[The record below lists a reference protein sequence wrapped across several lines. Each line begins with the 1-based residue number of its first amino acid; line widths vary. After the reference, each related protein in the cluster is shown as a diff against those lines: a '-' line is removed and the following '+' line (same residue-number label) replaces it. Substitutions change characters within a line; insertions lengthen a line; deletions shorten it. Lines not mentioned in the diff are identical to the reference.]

1 MSNIRHLALYVTPTI
16 SSTPLEGPTM
26 SGTIT
31 LPSGDKLITQIE
43 ILPSG
48 ALVHREE
55 VIVSGTISGRLAL
68 PTNTEPPLD
77 TFGLPVR
84 EISGPKIG
92 VAGTPLRID
101 PTGTT
106 TQPVSIASPV
116 TVTHPGTIG
125 VIVTSQPSVSF
136 NGPQPISSVAGTVQ
150 VAFTPSAVQSV
161 NLLNVGFAGTPLVA
175 SISNTPSVTF
185 SGQQPIHGTVIVNS
199 LPPITFASPQA
210 VTVSGSISL
219 PDYAR
224 YSEQQSQTTS
234 LGLIDDVIHVINA
247 ALGKVAAIGGQRN
260 DSSPTTATEGAIAPP
275 RITSQ
280 RAFHFNLRNEAG
292 QEIGTA
298 GTPLRFDPTGTTTQP
313 VSIAAS
319 VNIGAVAGT
328 VNVAFTPA
336 STQDV
341 RLMNVGF
348 AGTPMRID
356 PTGTTTQPISF
367 VGQQPV
373 HGTVVISSMP
383 AIQVTSGTQAYITN
397 ELLNISL
404 RNVGFAGTPLVTSFA
419 GTPSVNIADMP
430 PISLSPIT
438 FASPQPISTI
448 AGTVAVAFTP
458 AASQNVILTTPT
470 TAGTVLALLSEQQL
484 QTTALQLIDD
494 TVHAANAAFG
504 KTIAIGGQ
512 RDDESITLA
521 TENAVAPTR
530 ITSYRAQHVSLRNEI
545 GTEIGS
551 AGTPLRVDPTGAT
564 TQPISFVG
572 QQPIHGTVQVSSLPN
587 VTVSSLPNITFSGQQ
602 PVHGTV
608 QVSSIPPITF
618 ASPQAVT
625 FSGQQPIHGTVVV
638 SSIPSVAVNSLP
650 SITFASPQP
659 ISTVAGTVS
668 VSFPS
673 TQTVSISGTVSIP
686 DYARYSEQITQSTSL
701 SLIDTDVV
709 TIRNAVLG
717 TPGVNVV
724 TLPPISFSSPQAITF
739 SGQQPVHGTVQING
753 PLGSGIEATAVR
765 VTLASDSTGLISVD
779 DNGGSLTVDG
789 QVNVLLQN
797 YGHSGTPLRVDPTG
811 TTTQP
816 VSFISAQPIS
826 TVAGTVAVNV
836 RNSIFTHKTARI
848 DMGGAGNHTVVAGL
862 ANRRIKVY
870 AMSANA
876 ERGGTVNIAWLDG
889 TSPMSGTQA
898 FVDREGFAMAV
909 SPPAFLLAPQP
920 GTALVAHV
928 GTILNS
934 GGGFRGWVSFWDDDA
949 F

>member
-1 MSNIRHLALYVTPTI
+1 MA
-16 SSTPLEGPTM
+16 

-31 LPSGDKLITQIE
+31 LPSGDKLITQTE
-43 ILPSG
+43 ILGSG

-68 PTNTEPPLD
+68 PTNTNPLLD
-77 TFGLPVR
+77 AYGLPVR

-125 VIVTSQPSVSF
+125 VIVTSQPSISF

-161 NLLNVGFAGTPLVA
+161 NLLNVGFAGTPLVT
-175 SISNTPSVTF
+175 SISNTPAVTF
-185 SGQQPIHGTVIVNS
+185 SGQQPVHGTVIVNS

-210 VTVSGSISL
+210 VTVSGTISL

-224 YSEQQSQTTS
+224 YSEQQTQTTS

-260 DSSPTTATEGAIAPP
+260 DSSPTVAAEGAVAPP

-313 VSIAAS
+313 
-319 VNIGAVAGT
+319 
-328 VNVAFTPA
+328 
-336 STQDV
+336 
-341 RLMNVGF
+341 
-348 AGTPMRID
+348 
-356 PTGTTTQPISF
+356 ISF
-367 VGQQPV
+367 VGQQPI

-383 AIQVTSGTQAYITN
+383 AVQVTSGTQAYITN
-397 ELLNISL
+397 ELLNVSLRNVGFAGTPLVTSFAGTPSVNIADMPAISL
-404 RNVGFAGTPLVTSFA
+404 SPITFAVPQPISTIAGTVAVSFPPTATQSVNLRNAGGFEVATVGTPIYVAYSSPPTIASITNPINIGAVAGTVNINFTPAASQNVNLMNVGFAGTPLVTSFA

-470 TAGTVLALLSEQQL
+470 TAGSVLALLSEQQL

-504 KTIAIGGQ
+504 KTVAIGGQ

-545 GTEIGS
+545 GIEIGS
-551 AGTPLRVDPTGAT
+551 AGTPLRVDPTGVT

-587 VTVSSLPNITFSGQQ
+587 VTVSSLPNIVFSGQQ
-602 PVHGTV
+602 PIHGTV

-625 FSGQQPIHGTVVV
+625 FSGQQPVHGTVVV
-638 SSIPSVAVNSLP
+638 SSIPSVTVNSLP
-650 SITFASPQP
+650 SITFANPQP

-673 TQTVSISGTVSIP
+673 TQTVSISGTISIP
-686 DYARYSEQITQSTSL
+686 DYARYSEQLTQSTSL
-701 SLIDTDVV
+701 SLIDANVV
-709 TIRNAVLG
+709 TVRNAVLG

-739 SGQQPVHGTVQING
+739 SGQQPIHGTVVVSSL
-753 PLGSGIEATAVR
+753 PP
-765 VTLASDSTGLISVD
+765 VTFA
-779 DNGGSLTVDG
+779 
-789 QVNVLLQN
+789 
-797 YGHSGTPLRVDPTG
+797 
-811 TTTQP
+811 
-816 VSFISAQPIS
+816 SAQPIS

-836 RNSIFTHKTARI
+836 RNDIFTHKTARI

-876 ERGGTVNIAWLDG
+876 GIGGTVNIAWLDG
-889 TSPMSGTQA
+889 TSPMSGTQV